1 MCETFDDLFVKPVQS
16 TNAYLSEPDYV
27 ETTLKSG
34 GQQTEQLLQISEY
47 LVRNKPITFE
57 ECIAWARLKFEHYY
71 TNEIEQLLYSLPRDA
86 VSFGY
91 ATFVLGRSI

>member
-1 MCETFDDLFVKPVQS
+1 M
-16 TNAYLSEPDYV
+16 

-91 ATFVLGRSI
+91 ATFVLGRSIYH